1 MASQKRNLR
10 PLLPLFVIV
19 GVFIVIGAVLIS
31 SGVLPEES
39 AKQFHTLGNVT
50 IQSGI
55 KVVQQPT
62 LQNNVF
68 IYAINDVAKRG
79 IDIAQADP
87 RVKQILDQAHNVKA
101 AVTIAAVQPTVMIDS
116 QSGQVMHSSGGQV
129 IITAN
134 WQIIDGVP
142 YLEPQTYDQIA
153 NKRIESHQQ
162 IWNVIVDVDKQ
173 QVIDMSQQADRVITD
188 TARPNVIRT
197 NMNMFIP
204 NAIII
209 KQGSTILW
217 PNVSSLP
224 HNVVG
229 IFNQTSSSLLSAN
242 NSSEIGPNNNSTT
255 DNNKSAVGTNATTKT
270 TSPSSIDSGFIQP
283 NNSWQYHFDKIGV
296 FNYICTIH
304 SQEGM
309 RGTIIVIPS
318 SSSSS

>member
-31 SGVLPEES
+31 SGILPEES

-50 IQSGI
+50 IQSGM
-55 KVVQQPT
+55 KVIQQPT

-68 IYAINDVAKRG
+68 IYAINDVAERG

-87 RVKQILDQAHNVKA
+87 RVKQILDQAQNEKA
-101 AVTIAAVQPTVMIDS
+101 AVTIAAVQPTVMVDS

-134 WQIIDGVP
+134 WQIIDGAP

-173 QVIDMSQQADRVITD
+173 QVTDISQQADRVITD
-188 TARPNVIRT
+188 TSRPNIVRT
-197 NMNMFIP
+197 DMNMFIP

-209 KQGSTILW
+209 KQGSTIQW
-217 PNVSSLP
+217 PNLSSLP

-229 IFNQTSSSLLSAN
+229 IFNQTSSSLSSSN
-242 NSSEIGPNNNSTT
+242 NSKETGPNNNSK
-255 DNNKSAVGTNATTKT
+255 DNNKSVLGTNATTKT
-270 TSPSSIDSGFIQP
+270 TSTLSIDSGFIQP

-309 RGTIIVIPS
+309 RGTIIVSPS